1 MNFGQVLDAMHAGK
15 RARRPYMAPGVF
27 IYLVPGSE
35 FTVSR
40 APLNVIYPEGTQ
52 IKYQPHIDIA
62 YGNGDCGVWP
72 MPQADVLAEDWQ
84 VFEQTASAPYVPQ
97 DVAVG
102 QNGRPIDGLAYK
114 D

>member
-1 MNFGQVLDAMHAGK
+1 MNFGQVLDAMHGGK
-15 RARRPYMAPGVF
+15 RARRPHMAPGVF

-62 YGNGDCGVWP
+62 YGSGVCGVWP

-84 VFEQTASAPYVPQ
+84 LLETFVSTGTDDAQS
-97 DVAVG
+97 
-102 QNGRPIDGLAYK
+102 
-114 D
+114 

>member
-1 MNFGQVLDAMHAGK
+1 MDFGIVLQALQGGK
-15 RARRPYMAPGVF
+15 RARRPYMAEGTF

-40 APLNVIYPEGTQ
+40 PPLNVHYAEGTQ
-52 IKYQPHIDIA
+52 IRYHSHIDIA
-62 YGNGDCGVWP
+62 YSDGSCGVWP
-72 MPQADVLAEDWQ
+72 MPQADVLADDWQ
-84 VFEQTASAPYVPQ
+84 VFEAKAITTYVPQ